1 MIVDKVPSNYKNAFN
16 GMLKRLSIASDESH
30 IVTWTRLVVH
40 SETAIDTCRHFKLPV
55 NLNSD
60 DTAFEMDQQ
69 EED

>member
-40 SETAIDTCRHFKLPV
+40 SETAIDTCRHFK
-55 NLNSD
+55 
-60 DTAFEMDQQ
+60 
-69 EED
+69 